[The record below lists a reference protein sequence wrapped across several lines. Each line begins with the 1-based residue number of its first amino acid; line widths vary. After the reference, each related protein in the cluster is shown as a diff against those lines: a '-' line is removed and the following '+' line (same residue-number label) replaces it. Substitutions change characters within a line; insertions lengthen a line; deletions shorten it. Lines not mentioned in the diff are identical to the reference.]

1 MKKISIKSKSGQQ
14 TRRAFFKQAGV
25 GTLGLTLANQSTPSS
40 EVLQVPPSGIK
51 ITDVKPYVFKKA
63 TFVKIE
69 TDVGV
74 SGWGEADHDYP
85 KLTAAVLEEIC
96 RKEAVGEDP
105 FQSEYL
111 WSRIFFRGED
121 AGSTGLLP
129 GALAGVDNALWDL
142 KGKLLNLPVHKLLGG
157 YKREKIRV
165 YGSYGRGDT
174 NPKSNEEMARIAAD
188 FVEQGYKTVK
198 ARMQI
203 RQLNVDPDPDP
214 TFEVIRSVRQAIGD
228 DIELFVDFNNGYTP
242 AKAVA
247 LGLKLYEHFNIAA
260 LEEPVSQHNYPGL
273 RQVVD
278 ALPIPV
284 MGGEHEFNKWQMRD
298 LMTVGNI
305 DVINADLIKCAG
317 ITECRKVA
325 AMAQAFD
332 KPIMVHN
339 ARPTLATA
347 ASLQLVASIPNAA
360 RVQEYAGR
368 REELGLNHL
377 FENYFAFEDGYLRL
391 PNDLPGLG
399 LVVNEKAMERDKL
412 N

>member
-1 MKKISIKSKSGQQ
+1 MG
-14 TRRAFFKQAGV
+14 A
-25 GTLGLTLANQSTPSS
+25 LGLALPDQQATFAKPS
-40 EVLQVPPSGIK
+40 EDVK
-51 ITDVKPYVFKKA
+51 ITDLRAYVFKKA
-63 TFVKIE
+63 TYVKIE
-69 TDVGV
+69 TDAGV
-74 SGWGEADHDYP
+74 AGWGEADHDYP
-85 KLTAAVLEEIC
+85 KLTAAVLEEVC
-96 RKEAVGEDP
+96 RKEVIGASP
-105 FQSEYL
+105 FDSEYL
-111 WSRIFFRGED
+111 WMQMFFRGED

-142 KGKLLNLPVHKLLGG
+142 KGKLLGLPVYKLLGG
-157 YKREKIRV
+157 FKREKVRV
-165 YGSYGRGDT
+165 YGSYGRGT
-174 NPKSNEEMARIAAD
+174 KNPKSNAEMARIAAD
-188 FVEQGYKTVK
+188 FVDQGYRTVK

-203 RQLNVDPDPDP
+203 RQLNINPDPDP
-214 TFEVIRSVRQAIGD
+214 TFEVIKAVRQAIGD
-228 DIELFVDFNNGYTP
+228 DIELFVDFNNGYSP
-242 AKAVA
+242 AKATA

-298 LMTVGNI
+298 LITVGNV

-317 ITECRKVA
+317 ITECQKVA
-325 AMAQAFD
+325 GMAHAFD
-332 KPIMVHN
+332 KLIMVHN

-360 RVQEYAGR
+360 RVQEYAGK

-377 FENYFAFEDGYLRL
+377 FDDYFKFEDGYLYL
-391 PNDLPGLG
+391 PTDQPGLG
-399 LVVNEKAMERDKL
+399 LTVNEQAMEKEKL

>member
-1 MKKISIKSKSGQQ
+1 MNSTTNPDRIASS
-14 TRRAFFKQAGV
+14 RRNFFRQAGA
-25 GTLGLTLANQSTPSS
+25 GAFGLALPDRPIFLSHRAPA
-40 EVLQVPPSGIK
+40 PPSGVK

-63 TFVKIE
+63 TFVKVE
-69 TDVGV
+69 TDAGV

-85 KLTAAVLEEIC
+85 KLTAAVIEEIC
-96 RKEAVGEDP
+96 RKEAVGHDP
-105 FQSEYL
+105 FDSEYL
-111 WSRIFFRGED
+111 WMQMFFRGED

-142 KGKLLNLPVHKLLGG
+142 KGKLLNLPVYKLLGG
-157 YKREKIRV
+157 YRRDKVRV

-174 NPKSNEEMARIAAD
+174 NPKSNAEMARIAAD
-188 FVEQGYKTVK
+188 FVEQGYQTVK
-198 ARMQI
+198 TRMQI
-203 RQLNVDPDPDP
+203 RHLNFDPDPDP
-214 TFEVIRSVRQAIGD
+214 TFEVI
-228 DIELFVDFNNGYTP
+228 
-242 AKAVA
+242 K
-247 LGLKLYEHFNIAA
+247 
-260 LEEPVSQHNYPGL
+260 
-273 RQVVD
+273 VVE

-298 LMTVGNI
+298 LMTIGNI

-360 RVQEYAGR
+360 RVQEYAGK

-377 FENYFAFEDGYLRL
+377 FENYFVFEDGYLHL
-391 PNDLPGLG
+391 PTDQPGLG
-399 LVVNEKAMERDKL
+399 LIINEQAMEKDKL